1 MRLQKF
7 LALGGVA
14 SRRGAETLIAAGKVQ
29 VNGVTITEMGYL
41 IDPETDLVT
50 YEGRPV
56 KTEDQLVYVLLNK
69 PVGYVTTVQDQF
81 NRSKVTDLVQVPQ
94 RIFPV
99 GRLDYHTAGLLLLTN
114 DGDLTYRLTHPKF
127 KVEKVYQALIQG
139 TPDEASLGAFRRG
152 LKIEDYVTAPAKIQL
167 LKRGGGNT
175 LAVITIHE
183 GRNRQVRKMCD
194 AIGHPVIALERIQMG
209 KLNLNGVKRGEWRY
223 LTPQELEYLK
233 KL

>member
-14 SRRGAETLIAAGKVQ
+14 SRRGAESLIAAGKVQ
-29 VNGVTITEMGYL
+29 VNGVTVTEMGHI
-41 IDPETDLVT
+41 IDPERDVITF
-50 YEGRPV
+50 EGRPV
-56 KTEDQLVYVLLNK
+56 TLESQLVYILLNK

-81 NRSKVTDLVQVPQ
+81 NRSKVTDLVQIPQ

-139 TPDEASLGAFRRG
+139 TPDEASLAAFRRG
-152 LKIEDYVTAPAKIQL
+152 LKIEDYVTAPAKIQIV
-167 LKRGGGNT
+167 KRDGGNA
-175 LAVITIHE
+175 LVQITIHE

-194 AIGHPVIALERIQMG
+194 AIGHPVITLERVQMG
-209 KLNLNGVKRGEWRY
+209 RITIQGLKRGEWRH